1 MLSDSIFVQGK
12 RLRSNAISR
21 CTPFPSFRLASIP
34 FSRTKFSRSDLL
46 IIPLFFFEGEP
57 GTEYLEKYSSFLFR
71 NFLLFERQLYN
82 NTTIMERVE

>member
-46 IIPLFFFEGEP
+46 IIPLFFREREP
-57 GTEYLEKYSSFLFR
+57 GTRKVFFLPFQKLPSLR
-71 NFLLFERQLYN
+71 
-82 NTTIMERVE
+82 TTII

>member
-46 IIPLFFFEGEP
+46 IIPLFFFR
-57 GTEYLEKYSSFLFR
+57 GTARNRISRKVFFLPFQKLPSLR
-71 NFLLFERQLYN
+71 
-82 NTTIMERVE
+82 TTII